1 MHTKETTQE
10 TLTLTGIMEVRIHIF
25 ETMKDFLHR
34 KVLYTSPH
42 PVIHPNQSVHLQ
54 HNGATS
60 IHLVTFSLSQIIGT
74 GVTVKFAPLQIVF
87 IFFDTA
93 TYDEI
98 KRDVKVTYY
107 LKESLQINE

>member
-1 MHTKETTQE
+1 M
-10 TLTLTGIMEVRIHIF
+10 
-25 ETMKDFLHR
+25 
-34 KVLYTSPH
+34 
-42 PVIHPNQSVHLQ
+42 
-54 HNGATS
+54 
-60 IHLVTFSLSQIIGT
+60 TFSLSQIIGT

-107 LKESLQINE
+107 LKESLEINEW